1 MINICL
7 ACISWSRIITF
18 FFWAELSVI
27 PTARAKDPSVFGKA
41 PREEKMGRRK
51 KVLSD
56 SLIADGWHVSS

>member
-1 MINICL
+1 MFEDHYL
-7 ACISWSRIITF
+7 F

-41 PREEKMGRRK
+41 PREEKMGHRK

-56 SLIADGWHVSS
+56 SLIADGWCVSS

>member
-1 MINICL
+1 MFEDHYL
-7 ACISWSRIITF
+7 

-41 PREEKMGRRK
+41 PREEKMGHRK

>member
-1 MINICL
+1 MPGLHIMFGDHYL
-7 ACISWSRIITF
+7 

-41 PREEKMGRRK
+41 PREEKMGHRK
-51 KVLSD
+51 KVLND